1 MKLKIKKQIVCLTGM
16 LVFCFC
22 ACGKKTD
29 IYLETYE
36 DVDTE
41 NIEEISGLSEQEKSQ
56 TEEGL
61 LKQSDCY
68 VYICG
73 AVANPGVY
81 TLPEGSRIYE
91 VIELAGGLTEEAEAT
106 LLNQAERVTDGMMLR
121 VYTKA
126 EAEELSPLQSGNGN
140 EADSDTRININ
151 TAGAS
156 ELMSLPGVG
165 SAKAE
170 AILSY
175 RDANGTFSSVEELM
189 NVPGIKEGVFEQI
202 KAYIRVN

>member
-1 MKLKIKKQIVCLTGM
+1 MKLKIKKQSFCLFGM
-16 LVFCFC
+16 LVLCFC
-22 ACGKKTD
+22 ACGKNTD
-29 IYLETYE
+29 VYLEAYGSDE
-36 DVDTE
+36 AESTE
-41 NIEEISGLSEQEKSQ
+41 TSSELSKQEKNLTQ
-56 TEEGL
+56 
-61 LKQSDCY
+61 QDDCY

-81 TLPEGSRIYE
+81 MLPEGSRIYE
-91 VIELAGGLTEEAEAT
+91 VIALAGGLTEEAEET

-126 EAEELSPLQSGNGN
+126 EAEELSVIQESG
-140 EADSDTRININ
+140 ETAETSDSRININ

-165 SAKAE
+165 SAKAD

-175 RDANGTFSSVEELM
+175 RETNGAFASIEELM
-189 NVPGIKEGVFEQI
+189 NVPGIKEGVFQQMKE
-202 KAYIRVN
+202 YIRVD

>member
-1 MKLKIKKQIVCLTGM
+1 MKLKIKQQLLAFAGM
-16 LVFCFC
+16 IAFCFC
-22 ACGKKTD
+22 ACGKSTD
-29 IYLETYE
+29 IYFEAYGDTDLEI
-36 DVDTE
+36 TE
-41 NIEEISGLSEQEKSQ
+41 TASELSAQEKGQ
-56 TEEGL
+56 TGEEL
-61 LKQSDCY
+61 TEQRDCY

-81 TLPEGSRIYE
+81 MLPEGSRIYE
-91 VIELAGGLTEEAEAT
+91 VIALAGGLTEEADPT

-126 EAEELSPLQSGNGN
+126 EAKELSIVQDNS
-140 EADSDTRININ
+140 ETAESSDLRININ

-175 RDANGTFSSVEELM
+175 RDANGAFKSVEELM
-189 NVPGIKEGVFEQI
+189 NVPGIKEGVFQQMKE
-202 KAYIRVN
+202 YIRVN